1 MAGKRIGILGGTFD
15 PVHIGH
21 LAVAEEVLE
30 EMGLDCIWFVPA
42 AQPPHKPEYGISPF
56 VDRIAML
63 ETAVGL
69 RPDFVI
75 SLLESELPAPSYTI
89 DTLKELRRRLAGDT
103 ELFFII
109 GLDAFAEIATWKS
122 YDVLL
127 EQACF
132 VVITRP
138 SHDPAT
144 LEYIMASC
152 FAGYVFDSGT
162 GTWTAGEDSDSGR
175 IYVINMKPRDV
186 SSTKIRGLVREDRPV
201 RGLVPRGVEDYIR
214 DKGLYRRE

>member
-1 MAGKRIGILGGTFD
+1 MEFLRQLARGIAQVWQRLSASARVQIILAGVVTVAVIAGMVVMGT
-15 PVHIGH
+15 
-21 LAVAEEVLE
+21 
-30 EMGLDCIWFVPA
+30 
-42 AQPPHKPEYGISPF
+42 
-56 VDRIAML
+56 
-63 ETAVGL
+63 

-75 SLLESELPAPSYTI
+75 SRLESELPVPSYTI
-89 DTLKELRRRLAGDT
+89 DTLKELRQRLAGDT

-127 EQACF
+127 GQAGF

-144 LEYIMASC
+144 LEHIMASC
-152 FAGYVFDSGT
+152 FSGYVFDSGT
-162 GTWTAGEDSDSGR
+162 ETWVAGEDSDSGR
-175 IYVINMKPRDV
+175 IYVINMKPRNV
-186 SSTKIRGLVREDRPV
+186 SSTEIRGLVREGRPV

-214 DKGLYRRE
+214 DKGLYRQK